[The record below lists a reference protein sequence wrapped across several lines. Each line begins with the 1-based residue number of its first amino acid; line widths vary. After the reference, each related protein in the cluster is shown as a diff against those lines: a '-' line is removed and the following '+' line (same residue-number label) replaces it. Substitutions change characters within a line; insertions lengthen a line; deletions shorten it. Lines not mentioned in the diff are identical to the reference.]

1 MNHRQT
7 AALLAVVILG
17 STGLLAASGDTQPY
31 GEWRAHQREAVR
43 EIRDAVREAVRDVDH
58 DARDVVR
65 EVVRAV
71 MRELHAATAWSW
83 SDSDHARAERRR
95 DQAERRR
102 EDAGRRRE
110 RIEARRDQAAQSRE
124 ARAFRSVGPTDDPCR
139 DNDHDRGHAC
149 EVRDS
154 RLPAPVGP
162 LTVDAAPNGGIRVEA
177 WDQADVLVRA
187 VVQTW
192 ADDDAEAKALLGSV
206 RVTAAG
212 ANVSAEGPQRSDG
225 SRRNGWSVGYRIWAP
240 AQTALALTSRNG
252 GVSIHGMRGDSRFT
266 TTNGG
271 VTLDQVG
278 GHVVGTTQNGGV
290 NVRLD
295 GSRWEGEGLEVVT
308 TNGGV
313 SLAIPPGYSAELE
326 TGTVNGGIRTDY
338 PLTVQGRLDRE
349 LRATLGSGGPRLKVT
364 TTNGGV
370 RITQR

>member
-43 EIRDAVREAVRDVDH
+43 EIREAVREAVRDVDH

-110 RIEARRDQAAQSRE
+110 RIEARRDQAAQSRD

-192 ADDDAEAKALLGSV
+192 ADDDAEAEGAARQRAGHGRRSQRLGRRARSAP
-206 RVTAAG
+206 TAAG
-212 ANVSAEGPQRSDG
+212 A
-225 SRRNGWSVGYRIWAP
+225 
-240 AQTALALTSRNG
+240 TA
-252 GVSIHGMRGDSRFT
+252 
-266 TTNGG
+266 
-271 VTLDQVG
+271 
-278 GHVVGTTQNGGV
+278 
-290 NVRLD
+290 
-295 GSRWEGEGLEVVT
+295 
-308 TNGGV
+308 
-313 SLAIPPGYSAELE
+313 
-326 TGTVNGGIRTDY
+326 
-338 PLTVQGRLDRE
+338 GR
-349 LRATLGSGGPRLKVT
+349 
-364 TTNGGV
+364 
-370 RITQR
+370 